1 MLPRADGLH
10 VPYRAPLQVR
20 RVQLLMSTNDIS
32 PGLDAAEDAR
42 RLTAIRDVLISFDW
56 QNGELRLALEEI
68 DRIAFGGKP

>member
-1 MLPRADGLH
+1 
-10 VPYRAPLQVR
+10 
-20 RVQLLMSTNDIS
+20 MSMNDIS

-68 DRIAFGGKP
+68 DQIAFGGQP